1 MFTPW
6 ERLERLI
13 LALAIIVLVLD
24 LIYWRP

>member
-13 LALAIIVLVLD
+13 LALAVIVLVLD
-24 LIYWRP
+24 LYYWRP